1 VVVWQ
6 ASRHDHRVPEADVAG
21 DRQYLR
27 DGPAQGED
35 VRALQRALAA
45 AGFLVEA
52 DAVFGASTDAAVRAY
67 QAKTGLTSDG
77 MVGPAT
83 RARRGLG

>member
-1 VVVWQ
+1 MPMRSAIDAWL
-6 ASRHDHRVPEADVAG
+6 SGRRVA
-21 DRQYLR
+21 
-27 DGPAQGED
+27 D

-45 AGFLVEA
+45 ASFPVEA

-83 RARRGLG
+83 RARLGLG

>member
-1 VVVWQ
+1 M
-6 ASRHDHRVPEADVAG
+6 
-21 DRQYLR
+21 
-27 DGPAQGED
+27 QGEH

-45 AGFLVEA
+45 AGFPVGRGALGRAGRWPRARRGEEA

-83 RARRGLG
+83 RARLGLG

>member
-1 VVVWQ
+1 VVPRLL
-6 ASRHDHRVPEADVAG
+6 SRSRCPCVRRSTRGCLAG
-21 DRQYLR
+21 ES
-27 DGPAQGED
+27 PTFAP
-35 VRALQRALAA
+35 LQRALAA
-45 AGFLVEA
+45 ASFPVEA

-83 RARRGLG
+83 RARLGLG

>member
-1 VVVWQ
+1 M
-6 ASRHDHRVPEADVAG
+6 
-21 DRQYLR
+21 
-27 DGPAQGED
+27 QGED
-35 VRALQRALAA
+35 VRALQSALAA
-45 AGFLVEA
+45 AGFPVEA

-83 RARRGLG
+83 RARLGLG

>member
-1 VVVWQ
+1 MSEAPRLVDEVWRDAQ
-6 ASRHDHRVPEADVAG
+6 PHRVPECHSC
-21 DRQYLR
+21 R
-27 DGPAQGED
+27 GEG
-35 VRALQRALAA
+35 VRALQSALAA
-45 AGFLVEA
+45 AGFPVEA

-83 RARRGLG
+83 RARLGLG

>member
-1 VVVWQ
+1 MRDAARREEDPRV
-6 ASRHDHRVPEADVAG
+6 SRGRPLGRVPREGREGAG
-21 DRQYLR
+21 
-27 DGPAQGED
+27 
-35 VRALQRALAA
+35 ALQRALAA
-45 AGFLVEA
+45 AGFSVEA

-83 RARRGLG
+83 RARLGLG